1 MVSSIS
7 QEFRPAVPNTMDQ
20 PTGSPLPSQPTTSTD
35 VPNVAS
41 TNVGNMGRVHPTTS
55 IPTSHPLG
63 STPSSSPPLRS
74 VHNHTSAWE
83 PYIFHYTAG
92 IPTPTLFLFVVNFH
106 EPRYAPVRF
115 LSTQYFP
122 LFRRH
127 FLFDFDVVFLGPWES
142 RGDHVLS
149 HRLPIHGHFS
159 YRSLAVAYE
168 QLCVREA
175 CRYASFVLMND
186 DSYLDPVFLLQYP
199 LEKSLTEP
207 SRMLNPRGNWMWLRK
222 RNARNQTYAQ
232 AFDDALQELVA
243 QPRWDKCEFGKPEN
257 RRRGFADF
265 FMIRRD
271 NMSNFCELSAVMYRH
286 RVFLEMAAPTI
297 NYCFT
302 RTFVDNCN
310 HGPMK
315 NRRTCVHM
323 HPVKYRQPGNEQL
336 AINRMLRY
344 NMDAAPPRMW

>member
-1 MVSSIS
+1 
-7 QEFRPAVPNTMDQ
+7 MDQ
-20 PTGSPLPSQPTTSTD
+20 PTESPLLSQSTIPTD

-55 IPTSHPLG
+55 IPTSHPLS
-63 STPSSSPPLRS
+63 STPSSPSSSPSSSPPLRS

-122 LFRRH
+122 LFRRR

-149 HRLPIHGHFS
+149 HHLPLYGHFS
-159 YRSLAVAYE
+159 YRSLAVAYQ

-207 SRMLNPRGNWMWLRK
+207 SSVFNPRGNWMWLRK
-222 RNARNQTYAQ
+222 QNAYGQTYAQ
-232 AFDDALQELVA
+232 AFDDALQELAA
-243 QPRWDKCEFGKPEN
+243 QPRWDKCEFGKPKN
-257 RRRGFADF
+257 RRQGFADF

-271 NMSNFCELSAVMYRH
+271 NMSDFCELSAVMYRH

-323 HPVKYRQPGNEQL
+323 HPMKYRQPGNERL

-344 NMDAAPPRMW
+344 DMDATPPRMW